1 MPTGESMLKVRILT
15 KEELDSWV
23 RIWVRMVKSTLK
35 YNKVMNDNPNIESSE
50 SQNKRILDYLMK
62 GNRLTSLEALTR
74 FGCMRLASR
83 ISDIRKN
90 NPDINIVVDRIET
103 ATKKKVAQ
111 YYVLQ

>member
-1 MPTGESMLKVRILT
+1 MSTEESMLKYRILT

-23 RIWVRMVKSTLK
+23 SSWVAMTKSTLK
-35 YNKVMNDNPNIESSE
+35 DTKVMNDNPNIESSE

-90 NPDINIVVDRIET
+90 HPDINIVVDRIET
-103 ATKKKVAQ
+103 ASKKKVAQ

>member
-1 MPTGESMLKVRILT
+1 MSTEERMLKYRILT

-23 RIWVRMVKSTLK
+23 SSWVRMTKSSFK

-50 SQNKRILDYLMK
+50 SQNKRILDYLKK
-62 GNRLTSLEALTR
+62 GNRLTSLEALR
-74 FGCMRLASR
+74 MFGCMRLASR

-90 NPDINIVVDRIET
+90 HPDINIVVDRIET

-111 YYVLQ
+111 YYVLK

>member
-1 MPTGESMLKVRILT
+1 MGELKLKCRKPTRA
-15 KEELDSWV
+15 ELDSWV
-23 RIWVRMVKSTLK
+23 TMTKSTLK
-35 YNKVMNDNPNIESSE
+35 YTKVMNDNPNIESSE

-90 NPDINIVVDRIET
+90 HPDINIMVDRIET

-111 YYVLQ
+111 YYILQ

>member
-1 MPTGESMLKVRILT
+1 MSTEERMLKAKILT
-15 KEELDSWV
+15 KAELDSWV

-50 SQNKRILDYLMK
+50 SQNKRILDYLKK
-62 GNRLTSLEALTR
+62 GNRLTSLEALKM

-90 NPDINIVVDRIET
+90 HPDINIMVDRIET

-111 YYVLQ
+111 YYILK

>member
-1 MPTGESMLKVRILT
+1 MSTEERMLKCRIPT

-23 RIWVRMVKSTLK
+23 SSWVRLTESTLK
-35 YNKVMNDNPNIESSE
+35 YTKVMNDNPNIESSE

-90 NPDINIVVDRIET
+90 HPDINIVVDRIET

-111 YYVLQ
+111 YYVLK

>member
-1 MPTGESMLKVRILT
+1 MLKYRILP
-15 KEELDSWV
+15 KAELDSWV
-23 RIWVRMVKSTLK
+23 NSWVRMVKSTLK

-50 SQNKRILDYLMK
+50 SQNKRILGYLMK
-62 GNRLTSLEALTR
+62 GNRLTSLEALSM

-90 NPDINIVVDRIET
+90 HPDINIVVERIET

-111 YYVLQ
+111 YYIQQ

>member
-1 MPTGESMLKVRILT
+1 MGELILKRLPTKA
-15 KEELDSWV
+15 ELDSWV
-23 RIWVRMVKSTLK
+23 EMTKSTLK
-35 YNKVMNDNPNIESSE
+35 YTKVMNDNPNIECSE

-90 NPDINIVVDRIET
+90 HPDINIVVDRIET

-111 YYVLQ
+111 YYILK

>member
-1 MPTGESMLKVRILT
+1 MGELILKCRIPTKA
-15 KEELDSWV
+15 ELDSWV
-23 RIWVRMVKSTLK
+23 EMTKSTLK
-35 YNKVMNDNPNIESSE
+35 YTKVMNDNPNIESSE

-83 ISDIRKN
+83 IKKKKKN
-90 NPDINIVVDRIET
+90 HPDINIVVDRIET

-111 YYVLQ
+111 YYVLK

>member
-1 MPTGESMLKVRILT
+1 MLKCRILP
-15 KEELDSWV
+15 KAELDSWV
-23 RIWVRMVKSTLK
+23 NYWVRMVKSTLK

-50 SQNKRILDYLMK
+50 SQNKRILGYLMK
-62 GNRLTSLEALTR
+62 GNRLTSLEALSM

-90 NPDINIVVDRIET
+90 HPDINIVVERIET

-111 YYVLQ
+111 YYIQQ

>member
-1 MPTGESMLKVRILT
+1 MGELKLKCIIPT

-23 RIWVRMVKSTLK
+23 TMTKTTLK
-35 YNKVMNDNPNIESSE
+35 YSKVMNDNPNIESTE

-74 FGCMRLASR
+74 FGCMRLDSR

-90 NPDINIVVDRIET
+90 HPDINIVVDRIET

-111 YYVLQ
+111 YYVLK